1 MAHKLISLSLY
12 PPEITL
18 LDELVEEAK
27 KKSFTPQ
34 KVNRSTVIRDLLLS
48 LARDNQ
54 KAKEVAHERS

>member
-34 KVNRSTVIRDLLLS
+34 RVNRSTVIRDLLLS